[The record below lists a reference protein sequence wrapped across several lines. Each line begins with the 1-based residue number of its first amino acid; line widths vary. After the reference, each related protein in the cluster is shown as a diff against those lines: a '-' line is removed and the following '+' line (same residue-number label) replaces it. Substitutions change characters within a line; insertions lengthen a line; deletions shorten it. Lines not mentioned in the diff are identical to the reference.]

1 VLHADNAR
9 CAQCGADLG
18 YLPERNTR
26 TAPVPLEMAGS
37 PGLNIAPRAYQ
48 AGSLTSEVGFDPHA
62 SMAIQSPVDVRVP
75 LTVAVN
81 SLSRSMGVADP

>member
-1 VLHADNAR
+1 VLHVDNAR
-9 CAQCGADLG
+9 CTQCGAELG

-37 PGLNIAPRAYQ
+37 LGLNIAPRACQ

-62 SMAIQSPVDVRVP
+62 SMAVRPPVGASVP
-75 LTVAVN
+75 LTVAFN
-81 SLSRSMGVADP
+81 NLSRSMGAADP